1 MESSRTSV
9 DTLVKY
15 YDAISTAEFDSI
27 AECFDTP
34 SKLISLYGTVN
45 HSNREQIKATYDKVL
60 KTWNEQG
67 ISKQVGYDKEAFEGV
82 NLQDNIDL
90 VHTRLSSYDLEGK
103 SLQEWNCS
111 YIIRE
116 EGNSWLISLVTSD
129 NKSSKSIK

>member
-1 MESSRTSV
+1 MTSV

-15 YDAISTAEFDSI
+15 YDAISTADFDSI

-45 HSNREQIKATYDKVL
+45 HSSKQQIKETYAKIIDS
-60 KTWNEQG
+60 WNKQG
-67 ISKQVGYDKEAFEGV
+67 ISKQVGYDKNAFEVV

-90 VHTRLSSYDLEGK
+90 VHTRLSNYDLEGK
-103 SLQEWNCS
+103 FLQEWNCS

-116 EGNSWLISLVTSD
+116 EGNSWLISLAPSD
-129 NKSSKSIK
+129 NKASKSME

>member
-1 MESSRTSV
+1 MTSV

-15 YDAISTAEFDSI
+15 YDAISTADFDSI

-45 HSNREQIKATYDKVL
+45 HSSKQQIKETYAKIIDS
-60 KTWNEQG
+60 WNKQA
-67 ISKQVGYDKEAFEGV
+67 ISKQVGYDKNAFEVV

-90 VHTRLSSYDLEGK
+90 VHTRLSNYDLEGK
-103 SLQEWNCS
+103 FLQEWNCS

-116 EGNSWLISLVTSD
+116 EGNSWLISLATSD
-129 NKSSKSIK
+129 NKASKSMK

>member
-1 MESSRTSV
+1 MTSV

-27 AECFDTP
+27 AKCFDTP

-45 HSNREQIKATYDKVL
+45 HSNREQIKDTYAKII

-67 ISKQVGYDKEAFEGV
+67 ISKQVGYDKEAFEVV
-82 NLQDNIDL
+82 NLQENIDL
-90 VHTRLSSYDLEGK
+90 VHTRLSNYDLEGK
-103 SLQEWNCS
+103 FLQEWNCS

-116 EGNSWLISLVTSD
+116 EGNSWLISLATSD
-129 NKSSKSIK
+129 NKASKSMK

>member
-1 MESSRTSV
+1 MTSV

-15 YDAISTAEFDSI
+15 YDAISTADFDSI

-45 HSNREQIKATYDKVL
+45 HSSKQQIKETYAKIIDS
-60 KTWNEQG
+60 WNKQA
-67 ISKQVGYDKEAFEGV
+67 ISKQVGYDKNAFEVV

-90 VHTRLSSYDLEGK
+90 VHTRLSNYDLEGK
-103 SLQEWNCS
+103 FLQEWNCS

-116 EGNSWLISLVTSD
+116 EGNSWLISLAPSD
-129 NKSSKSIK
+129 NKASKSME

>member
-1 MESSRTSV
+1 MTSV

-15 YDAISTAEFDSI
+15 YDAISTADFDSI

-45 HSNREQIKATYDKVL
+45 HSSKQQIKETYAKIIDS
-60 KTWNEQG
+60 WNKQA
-67 ISKQVGYDKEAFEGV
+67 ISKQVGYDKNAFEVV

-90 VHTRLSSYDLEGK
+90 VHTRLSNYDLEGK
-103 SLQEWNCS
+103 FLQEWNCS

-116 EGNSWLISLVTSD
+116 EGNSWLISLATSD
-129 NKSSKSIK
+129 NKASKSME

>member
-1 MESSRTSV
+1 MTSV

-15 YDAISTAEFDSI
+15 YDAMSKADFDSI

-45 HSNREQIKATYDKVL
+45 HSSKQQTKETYAKIIDS
-60 KTWNEQG
+60 WNKQG
-67 ISKQVGYDKEAFEGV
+67 ISKQVGYDKNAFEVV

-90 VHTRLSSYDLEGK
+90 VHTRLSNYDLEGK
-103 SLQEWNCS
+103 FLQEWNCS

-116 EGNSWLISLVTSD
+116 EGNSWLISLATSD
-129 NKSSKSIK
+129 NKASESMK

>member
-1 MESSRTSV
+1 MTSV

-15 YDAISTAEFDSI
+15 YDAISTADFDTI

-45 HSNREQIKATYDKVL
+45 HSSREQIKETYAKII

-67 ISKQVGYDKEAFEGV
+67 ISKQVGYDKEAFEVV

-90 VHTRLSSYDLEGK
+90 VHTRLSNYDLEGK
-103 SLQEWNCS
+103 FLQEWNCS

-116 EGNSWLISLVTSD
+116 EGNSWLISLAASD
-129 NKSSKSIK
+129 NKASKSME